1 MNYLEWISYFGL
13 FVTIVLTLMLF
24 HKLCEYTRPATT
36 IQVQLEFKITG
47 SDAVVPIEATYQV
60 RRLDTVQ
67 FDFDYSKF
75 DGNADLESVK
85 VYENGEDCTDLYT
98 VDTADQKVVIT
109 RK

>member
-1 MNYLEWISYFGL
+1 MNHLEWISYFGL

-36 IQVQLEFKITG
+36 IQVRLEFKITG

-67 FDFDYSKF
+67 FNFDYSKF

-85 VYENGEDCTDLYT
+85 VYENGEDFTDSYT
-98 VDTADQKVVIT
+98 IDTADQKVVIT
-109 RK
+109 EK